1 MLPSLRSANRS
12 RASASERNSKPL
24 DWWIEGMAV
33 FSAMPESNPACTC
46 AVANERGAAGR
57 VCSGMQ
63 TIVEPRCP
71 GRCFVCRTVARPAL
85 GRSRGGSARAR
96 ENGRVAQ
103 LITPAELDDLL
114 RSTAVRVLDVRERL
128 DHPDGSAE
136 HLEGHV
142 PGAVYVDMET
152 ELSQHGRPDEGRH
165 PLPPREALQA
175 AARRWGI
182 DDGDTVVVYD
192 DDRALGASR
201 AWWLLTRSGIAD
213 VRLLDGG
220 LGAWTAAGLPLESGP
235 VTPEP
240 GAVSLA
246 PIAEPVLS
254 IDEAAA
260 LAASGVLID
269 VRAAERYRGE
279 VEPIDPIAGHIPGAV
294 NLPTG
299 AYMEGERFR
308 DAATLRALF
317 ATVGAGDGA

>member
-1 MLPSLRSANRS
+1 M
-12 RASASERNSKPL
+12 
-24 DWWIEGMAV
+24 
-33 FSAMPESNPACTC
+33 
-46 AVANERGAAGR
+46 
-57 VCSGMQ
+57 
-63 TIVEPRCP
+63 
-71 GRCFVCRTVARPAL
+71 
-85 GRSRGGSARAR
+85 
-96 ENGRVAQ
+96 
-103 LITPAELDDLL
+103 TPAELDDLL
-114 RSTAVRVLDVRERL
+114 RSASVRVLDVRYRL
-128 DHPDGSAE
+128 DRPDGTAE

-152 ELSQHGRPDEGRH
+152 ELSQHGRADEGRH
-165 PLPPREALQA
+165 PLPSLGALQA

-182 DDGDTVVVYD
+182 DDGDIVVVYD

-213 VRLLDGG
+213 VRILDGG

-235 VTPEP
+235 VTPVP
-240 GAVSLA
+240 GTVTLA

-299 AYMEGERFR
+299 AYMDGERFR

-317 ATVGAGDGA
+317 ATVGVGDGVTAAAYCGSGVTAAQAVFAAKRAGLELRIYPGSWSQWSNTPGRPVATGPAPAEVTGSV

>member
-1 MLPSLRSANRS
+1 M
-12 RASASERNSKPL
+12 
-24 DWWIEGMAV
+24 
-33 FSAMPESNPACTC
+33 
-46 AVANERGAAGR
+46 
-57 VCSGMQ
+57 
-63 TIVEPRCP
+63 
-71 GRCFVCRTVARPAL
+71 
-85 GRSRGGSARAR
+85 
-96 ENGRVAQ
+96 AQ

-114 RSTAVRVLDVRERL
+114 RSSAVRVLDVRYRL
-128 DHPDGSAE
+128 DRPDGSAE

-220 LGAWTAAGLPLESGP
+220 LGAWTAAGLPLETGP

-299 AYMEGERFR
+299 AYMDGERFR
-308 DAATLRALF
+308 DAAALRALF
-317 ATVGAGDGA
+317 ATVGAGDGVTAAAYCGSGVTAAQAVFAAELAGLELGIYPGSWSQWSNTPGRPVATAPAPAEVTGTV